1 MKQINC
7 TMLFMLFGLICL
19 AQNPHIKKQIIV
31 KFKSTD
37 QDFQQTFNKQ
47 KLNSL
52 NKIDSIH
59 FIHQAL
65 KINKHIVE
73 ENTNSHFYTVEY
85 PSNSNQEQIIEDYK
99 NSGLVEYAEP
109 DFEGNGGGTP
119 NDQYFSRQ
127 WALSNNGTFTLS
139 QATPGA
145 DIKMKSAWDIE
156 QGDTN
161 IVVAIIDSGNKLD
174 HPEFSGRIW
183 TNKNEIPNNLID
195 DDLNG
200 YVDDFYGWDFV
211 NSDNMPTDDLGHG
224 TCVAGIIGANANNSI
239 GYAGVDWNCKLM
251 NLKVLNASNTGYY
264 SAFADAVYYAVH
276 QGAKVINMSLGGS
289 SVSTTFSNAV
299 NYALENGVTVVAC
312 MMNTNSSVSFYPA
325 AYPGVIAVGSTNS
338 NDKRSV
344 PFFWSTSSGSNYG
357 NHISVVAPGNYIYAI
372 NHLSNTNYNT
382 YWGGTSQATPYVAG
396 LASLLL
402 SQNKSRNPAQIKS
415 IIETTAEDKV
425 GDPLEDITGWDPY
438 YGHGRIN
445 AYQALLLNPECYTV
459 SYSQKSICKGDS
471 VFLQGA
477 YRLNSG
483 IFTDTIPLAKNCD
496 SIIICTLNVLN
507 PTESA
512 FSESGCNRVFWNN
525 KIYLKSGIY
534 FDTIQNAAGCDSL
547 ITLTIDI
554 LHLDSTIRKNGDTLF
569 SNQAGVTYQWLDCSK
584 NNELITGET
593 NPYLIVKSV
602 GSYAV
607 RLHKNNC
614 SVTSNCFEVV
624 STNLTSVNHAKEI
637 NIFPNPNNGKFTI
650 EGILGNAKLFEI
662 FDLKGKFILNGTL
675 TENSNVLDISDKE
688 PGIYLLKINGQSFML
703 LKN

>member
-1 MKQINC
+1 
-7 TMLFMLFGLICL
+7 MLFGLICL
-19 AQNPHIKKQIIV
+19 AQNPHIKKQIII

-37 QDFQQTFNKQ
+37 QNFQQSFNKQ
-47 KLNSL
+47 KLKPL
-52 NKIDSIH
+52 NRIDSIH

-73 ENTNSHFYTVEY
+73 ENTNRQFYTVEY
-85 PSNSNQEQIIEDYK
+85 PSNSNLEQIIEAYK

-145 DIKMKSAWDIE
+145 DIQMKSAWDIE

-299 NYALENGVTVVAC
+299 NYALENGVTIVAC
-312 MMNTNSSVSFYPA
+312 MMNTNSSVNYYPA

-344 PFFWSTSSGSNYG
+344 PFFWSSSSGSNYG

-415 IIETTAEDKV
+415 IIESTAEDTV
-425 GDPLEDITGWDPY
+425 GDPIEDVPGRDNY
-438 YGHGRIN
+438 YGYGRIN
-445 AYQALLLNPECYTV
+445 AYKALLLNPRCYKT
-459 SYSQKSICKGDS
+459 SNTHLSICKGDS
-471 VFLQGA
+471 VFLSGA
-477 YRLNSG
+477 YQYISG
-483 IFTDTIPLAKNCD
+483 IYIDTIENKKDCD
-496 SIIICTLNVLN
+496 SIIFCTLNVLN
-507 PTESA
+507 PTASTFYETA
-512 FSESGCNRVFWNN
+512 CNQFIWNN
-525 KIYLKSGIY
+525 KTYSITGTY
-534 FDTIQNAAGCDSL
+534 FDTIPNKNGCDSI
-547 ITLTIDI
+547 ITLNLDLII
-554 LHLDSTIRKNGDTLF
+554 LDSTIRKIGDTLF
-569 SNQAGVTYQWLDCSK
+569 SNQSEATYQWLDCNMNYEPINEEINQYYIPQK
-584 NNELITGET
+584 N
-593 NPYLIVKSV
+593 

-607 RLHKNNC
+607 RIEKNSC
-614 SVTSNCFEVV
+614 SIISKCFEVLNTKI
-624 STNLTSVNHAKEI
+624 SSLNPSNDFRI
-637 NIFPNPNNGKFTI
+637 YPNPTMGNFII
-650 EGILGNAKLFEI
+650 ERSLKSDEDFEI
-662 FDLKGKFILNGTL
+662 IDMTGKSIKKGKLSDKS
-675 TENSNVLDISDKE
+675 EKLDISE
-688 PGIYLLKINGQSFML
+688 NETGVYFLKLNNRLFKLI
-703 LKN
+703 KI